1 MSDLSILYFP
11 DKIYQF
17 HFFFPHQVLWCTD
30 CFLSFWVLWMLCW
43 DFPSL
48 MFYKYPTPLSCIRF
62 PISKF
67 PCQLLSWFTPEFWL
81 ITCCRLL
88 EFACLRVFYSILLL
102 DQFIYPKLNF
112 IHILKTLLCCL
123 PSSKAIFNIFIPV
136 RLIMVFFPSFSCSL
150 NQFWVFSTNIQVL
163 KFPDNILWLVF
174 FHFLNGRKSFFFLT
188 EE

>member
-1 MSDLSILYFP
+1 MFS
-11 DKIYQF
+11 K
-17 HFFFPHQVLWCTD
+17 
-30 CFLSFWVLWMLCW
+30 FLSCW
-43 DFPSL
+43 DFPSS

-67 PCQLLSWFTPEFWL
+67 SCQLLSWFTPKFWL

-88 EFACLRVFYSILLL
+88 EFTCLRVFYSILLL

-136 RLIMVFFPSFSCSL
+136 PLIMIFFPSFLLLSQSVL
-150 NQFWVFSTNIQVL
+150 SVFY
-163 KFPDNILWLVF
+163 
-174 FHFLNGRKSFFFLT
+174 
-188 EE
+188 